1 MRGIMK
7 KRSANRILCLGLLFI
22 PVMLTGQKNAAG
34 DNNLEILRKLHSTQA
49 IVNKGLELLTAR
61 DLAGA
66 AREFNRALETL
77 PENPNACYGMAYI
90 GNQKREI
97 AQALI
102 WIEQA
107 EKGCLLLQ
115 QAWEKQKTNP
125 FKLSKEDEGRLREIA
140 AQTVGGSVDL
150 MNCVLNNTA
159 YEMKRTGVN
168 SNAVPLKGNTDNS
181 PFVVPAEFLSLHGNL
196 LFKLKRFPEAEAKY
210 LEVLAIDPGHERC
223 LNNLIN
229 IYFISG
235 RIEPARRWLEKA
247 GQQKVKINPGL
258 EKAVRQIQTP
268 EKSREKP

>member
-1 MRGIMK
+1 MK
-7 KRSANRILCLGLLFI
+7 KNVASHIFCLGFLLI
-22 PVMLTGQKNAAG
+22 PVMLTGQKDVGVGN
-34 DNNLEILRKLHSTQA
+34 DLEILRKLHSTQA
-49 IVNKGLELLTAR
+49 IVNKGLDLLTVK
-61 DLAGA
+61 DWEGA

-77 PENPNACYGMAYI
+77 PENPNACYGLAYI
-90 GNQKREI
+90 GNHKREI
-97 AQALI
+97 AQALT

-140 AQTVGGSVDL
+140 AQTISGSVDL
-150 MNCVLNNTA
+150 MSCWLNNTS
-159 YEMKRTGVN
+159 YDMKRTGVN
-168 SNAVPLKGNTDNS
+168 TNTVPLKGNTDNS

-210 LEVLAIDPGHERC
+210 LEALAIVPGHERC

-235 RIEPARRWLEKA
+235 RIELARSWLEKA
-247 GQQKVKINPGL
+247 GQQMVKINAGL
-258 EKAVRQIQTP
+258 EKAVRQAPTP

>member
-1 MRGIMK
+1 MK
-7 KRSANRILCLGLLFI
+7 KNLANHIFCLGFLLI
-22 PVMLTGQKNAAG
+22 PFMLTGQKNAG
-34 DNNLEILRKLHSTQA
+34 VDNNLEILRKLHSTQA
-49 IVNKGLELLTAR
+49 IVNKGLELLTAK

-66 AREFNRALETL
+66 ASEFNRALETL

-115 QAWEKQKTNP
+115 QTWEKQKTNP

-140 AQTVGGSVDL
+140 AQNIGGSVNGT
-150 MNCVLNNTA
+150 NCWLNNTA
-159 YEMKRTGVN
+159 YDMKRIGVN
-168 SNAVPLKGNTDNS
+168 NTAVPLKGNTDNS
-181 PFVVPAEFLSLHGNL
+181 PFAVPAEFLSLHGNL

-210 LEVLAIDPGHERC
+210 LEALAIAPGHERC

-235 RIEPARRWLEKA
+235 RIEQARSWLEKA
-247 GQQKVKINPGL
+247 GQQKVKINQGL
-258 EKAVRQIQTP
+258 EKAVRQAQTP